1 MEISNKLGY
10 MGLLLRD
17 EVKAGDTELGFIIRE
32 TGVKARGMAEISQRD
47 GGGGEGAPVWHD
59 REES

>member
-1 MEISNKLGY
+1 